1 MVDENEFRKL
11 SESRESAD
19 SPSIGKNYKI
29 QPENQGKLV
38 YISGPPGAG
47 KSTTAML
54 LAKKAGY
61 LYYEGDCTMAF
72 LNPFVDPNSEKQI
85 KAMLQQKPL
94 KVRYNLSKSK
104 IYAICLVLEFQ

>member
-61 LYYEGDCTMAF
+61 LYYEGDCTMTF
-72 LNPFVDPNSEKQI
+72 LNPFIDPNSEKQI
-85 KAMLQQKPL
+85 FQAMWQQKPL
-94 KVRYNLSKSK
+94 KVRYNLSNKV
-104 IYAICLVLEFQ
+104 CLLILWKN